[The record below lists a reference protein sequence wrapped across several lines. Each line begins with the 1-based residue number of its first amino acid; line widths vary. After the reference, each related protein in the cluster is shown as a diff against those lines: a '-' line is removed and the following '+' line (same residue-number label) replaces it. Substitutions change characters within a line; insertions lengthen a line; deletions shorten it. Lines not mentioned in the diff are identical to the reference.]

1 VGIRR
6 TVAATLVAAIG
17 VATSALVPR
26 AVGAETTAATYTN
39 PVVGRDSPDP
49 FVLRVGATYVAY
61 TTNEGGEN
69 VPVLTSTDLA
79 HWTHTADALPQ
90 LPAWAG
96 PGRNWSPSVLAVD
109 ATHYVLYYTA
119 LDAAAGHQCIGVATS
134 ARPTGPFTD
143 AGPDG
148 QPLMCQLDRAG
159 SIDPSVFRDAAGNPW
174 LTWKSEPHFAGKPA
188 LIWTQQLT
196 RDGTRLVG
204 DGVPILDA
212 TQPWERGIVEA
223 PSMLPAFGRYFLFY
237 SGGTWD
243 SADYAVSYAVCDSP
257 SGPCRKP
264 SSSAILARNDALGI
278 GGPGGAEVF
287 TDATGAWWLAYHA
300 WTLPA
305 VGYPG
310 GARTMRL
317 ERIAFVNGRPVVSGP
332 TVGPE
337 TTRRAERVAGAD
349 RYATAAA
356 FSAATYAP
364 GVPVVYVAAGD
375 AFPDALAA
383 APAAGAGGGP
393 VLLVDAFGVPAA
405 TAGELRRLAP
415 AKVVVV
421 GAAGRRPGIVATIQS
436 LVGANV
442 PVTTVAGVDRYA
454 TAALVSAG
462 AFAPGVPVV
471 YVATG
476 LTFPDALAAGAAG
489 ARRGGPVLLVDG
501 DVPSAV
507 AAELRRLRPESVV
520 VLGGTNAVGEDVVA
534 GIRDVLPTTTVVARL
549 AGADRYATAAALSR
563 ATYAPGEP
571 VALVATGT
579 TFADALTAGTA
590 KTPLLLVGATVP
602 PETHTEL
609 DRLGS
614 AVTVLGGEA
623 AVGSRLFAALDLR

>member
-1 VGIRR
+1 V
-6 TVAATLVAAIG
+6 LVAAM
-17 VATSALVPR
+17 ALLGTTLPAR
-26 AVGAETTAATYTN
+26 AADTTAATYTN

-49 FVLRVGATYVAY
+49 FVLRVGNTYVAY
-61 TTNEGGEN
+61 TTNTAGEN

-79 HWTHTADALPQ
+79 HWTSAGDALPE
-90 LPAWAG
+90 LPSWVG

-119 LDAAAGHQCIGVATS
+119 LDAAAGHQCIGVATAS
-134 ARPTGPFTD
+134 TPTGPFSD
-143 AGPDG
+143 AGPDAG
-148 QPLMCQLDRAG
+148 PLMCQLDRAG
-159 SIDPSVFRDAAGNPW
+159 SIDPSAFRDAAGNPW
-174 LTWKSEPHFAGKPA
+174 LTWKSEPHFTGKPA
-188 LIWTQQLT
+188 LVWTQQLT
-196 RDGTRLVG
+196 PGGTRLVG
-204 DGVPILDA
+204 NGVPILDA

-243 SADYAVSYAVCDSP
+243 SADYGISYAICDSP

-264 SSSAILARNDALGI
+264 SSSAILARNDALGV

-287 TDATGAWWLAYHA
+287 TDTTGAWWLAYHA

-310 GARTMRL
+310 GTRSMRL

-356 FSAATYAP
+356 FSAATFAP
-364 GVPVVYVAAGD
+364 GAPVVYVAAGD

-383 APAAGAGGGP
+383 APAAAVAGGP
-393 VLLVDAFGVPAA
+393 VLLVDAFGVPAT
-405 TAGELRRLAP
+405 TANELRRLAP
-415 AKVVVV
+415 KRVVVV
-421 GAAGRRPGIVATIQS
+421 GAAGRRAGVVGTIQS
-436 LVGANV
+436 LAGAGV
-442 PVTTVAGVDRYA
+442 PVTTIAGADRYA
-454 TAALVSAG
+454 TAALVSG
-462 AFAPGVPVV
+462 SAFAPGVPVV

-476 LTFPDALAAGAAG
+476 RTFPDALAAGATG
-489 ARRGGPVLLVDG
+489 ARRGGPVLLVDDG
-501 DVPSAV
+501 VSPGV
-507 AAELRRLRPESVV
+507 AAEVQRLRPASVV
-520 VLGGTNAVGEDVVA
+520 VLGGTDAVGDDVAA
-534 GIRDVLPTTTVVARL
+534 GIRAVVPGTLVTRV

-571 VALVATGT
+571 TALVATGT

-602 PETHTEL
+602 PETHAEL

-614 AVTVLGGEA
+614 AITVLGGEA
-623 AVGSRLFAALDLR
+623 AVGSRIFAALDLR

>member
-1 VGIRR
+1 VVIS
-6 TVAATLVAAIG
+6 AALASTGALSAA
-17 VATSALVPR
+17 AD
-26 AVGAETTAATYTN
+26 TTAATYTN
-39 PVVGRDSPDP
+39 PVVGGDSPDP
-49 FVLRVGATYVAY
+49 FVLRVGTTYVAY
-61 TTNEGGEN
+61 TTNDGGEN

-79 HWTHTADALPQ
+79 HWTRSGDALPQ
-90 LPAWAG
+90 LPAWVG
-96 PGRNWSPSVLAVD
+96 PGRNWSPAVLAVD
-109 ATHYVLYYTA
+109 ASHYVLYYTA
-119 LDAAAGHQCIGVATS
+119 LDAGAGHQCIGVATS
-134 ARPTGPFTD
+134 TRPTGPFAD

-174 LTWKSEPHFAGKPA
+174 LTWKSEPHVAGKPA

-196 RDGTRLVG
+196 PDGTRLVG
-204 DGVPILDA
+204 SGVPILDA

-223 PSMLPAFGRYFLFY
+223 PSILPAFGRYFLFY

-243 SADYAVSYAVCDSP
+243 SADYAVSYAICDSP

-264 SSSAILARNDALGI
+264 SSSAILARNDALGV

-356 FSAATYAP
+356 FSAATFAP
-364 GVPVVYVAAGD
+364 GAPVAYVAAGD

-405 TAGELRRLAP
+405 TATELRRLAP
-415 AKVVVV
+415 KRVVVV
-421 GAAGRRPGIVATIQS
+421 GAAGRRAGIVATVQS
-436 LVGANV
+436 LVGPNV
-442 PVTTVAGVDRYA
+442 AVSTIAGADRYA

-462 AFAPGVPVV
+462 AFTPGVPVV

-476 LTFPDALAAGAAG
+476 QTFPDALAAGAAG

-501 DVPSAV
+501 DVSPGA
-507 AAELRRLRPESVV
+507 AAELRRLRPASVV
-520 VLGGTNAVGEDVVA
+520 VLGGTDAVGDDIVA
-534 GIRDVLPTTTVVARL
+534 GIRDVVPATPVVARN

-563 ATYAPGEP
+563 GTYAPGEP
-571 VALVATGT
+571 TALVATGT

-590 KTPLLLVGATVP
+590 KTPLLLVGVSVP
-602 PETHTEL
+602 PETHAEL

-623 AVGSRLFAALDLR
+623 AVGSRLFAAIDLR

>member
-1 VGIRR
+1 MA
-6 TVAATLVAAIG
+6 VAAATALAGSTLPAA
-17 VATSALVPR
+17 AAADTAP
-26 AVGAETTAATYTN
+26 ATAATYTN
-39 PVVGRDSPDP
+39 PVVGRDGPDP
-49 FVLRVGATYVAY
+49 FVLRVGTTYFAY
-61 TTNEGGEN
+61 TTNGGGEN

-79 HWTHTADALPQ
+79 HWTPAGDALPD
-90 LPAWAG
+90 LPTWVG
-96 PGRNWSPSVLAVD
+96 PGHNWSPSVLAVD
-109 ATHYVLYYTA
+109 AAHYVLYYTA
-119 LDAAAGHQCIGVATS
+119 LNAAAGHQCIGVAT
-134 ARPTGPFTD
+134 APTPLGPFTD

-148 QPLMCQLDRAG
+148 GPFMCQLDRAG
-159 SIDPSVFRDAAGNPW
+159 SIDPSPFRDAAGNPW

-196 RDGTRLVG
+196 PDGTRLVG
-204 DGVPILDA
+204 NGVPVLDA

-223 PSMLPAFGRYFLFY
+223 PSMLSAWGRYFLFY

-243 SADYAVSYAVCDSP
+243 SADYAVSYAICDTP

-264 SSSAILARNDALGI
+264 SSTAALARNDALGVA
-278 GGPGGAEVF
+278 GPGGAEVF

-337 TTRRAERVAGAD
+337 TTRRTERVAGAD

-356 FSAATYAP
+356 FSAATFAP

-383 APAAGAGGGP
+383 APAAGSAGGP
-393 VLLVDAFGVPAA
+393 VLLVDRFGVPTP
-405 TAGELRRLAP
+405 TANELRRLAP
-415 AKVVVV
+415 QRIVVV
-421 GAAGRRPGIVATIQS
+421 GAAGRRPDVVATIQS
-436 LVGANV
+436 LVGSGGGTV
-442 PVTTVAGVDRYA
+442 PVTTVAGADRYA

-462 AFAPGVPVV
+462 AFAPGVPVA

-476 LTFPDALAAGAAG
+476 RTFPDALAAGAAG
-489 ARRGGPVLLVDG
+489 ARRGGPVLLVDDG
-501 DVPSAV
+501 VPATV
-507 AAELRRLRPESVV
+507 AAELQRLRPASVV
-520 VLGGTNAVGEDVVA
+520 VLGGSDAVDDATVAGVRTAVGGATPVSRV
-534 GIRDVLPTTTVVARL
+534 
-549 AGADRYATAAALSR
+549 AGADRYGTAAALSR
-563 ATYAPGEP
+563 MTYAAGEP
-571 VALVATGT
+571 RALVATGA
-579 TFADALTAGTA
+579 TFADALTAGA
-590 KTPLLLVGATVP
+590 ARTPLLLVGSTLP
-602 PETHTEL
+602 PDTHVEL

-623 AVGSRLFAALDLR
+623 AVGARLFAALDLR

>member
-1 VGIRR
+1 LAALALLAVTVGAR
-6 TVAATLVAAIG
+6 TVTAGADTATG
-17 VATSALVPR
+17 
-26 AVGAETTAATYTN
+26 TYTN
-39 PVVGRDSPDP
+39 PVATQDTPDP
-49 FVLRVGATYVAY
+49 FVLRVGDTYVAY
-61 TTNEGGEN
+61 TTNDGGEN
-69 VPVLTSTDLA
+69 VPVRTSTDLA
-79 HWTHTADALPQ
+79 HWTHTGDALPR
-90 LPAWAG
+90 LPAWVG

-119 LDAAAGHQCIGVATS
+119 LHAQAGHQCIGVATS
-134 ARPTGPFTD
+134 ASPTGPFTD
-143 AGPDG
+143 VGPDG

-174 LTWKSEPHFAGKPA
+174 LTWKSEPHFTGKPA
-188 LIWTQQLT
+188 LVWTQQLT
-196 RDGTRLVG
+196 ADGTRLVG
-204 DGVPILDA
+204 SGVPILDA
-212 TQPWERGIVEA
+212 TQSWERGIVEA

-243 SADYAVSYAVCDSP
+243 SADYAISYAICDSP

-264 SSSAILARNDALGI
+264 STGAVVARNDALGV
-278 GGPGGAEVF
+278 GGPGGGEVF
-287 TDATGAWWLAYHA
+287 TDASGAWWLAYHA
-300 WTLPA
+300 WMLPA

-356 FSAATYAP
+356 FSRATFAS

-393 VLLVDAFGVPAA
+393 VLLVDAFGVPASTA
-405 TAGELRRLAP
+405 TELRRLAP
-415 AKVVVV
+415 KRVDVV
-421 GAAGRRPGIVATIQS
+421 GAAGRRPGVVATIQS
-436 LVGANV
+436 LAGAGV
-442 PVTTVAGVDRYA
+442 PVATIAGVDRYA
-454 TAALVSAG
+454 TAALVSG
-462 AFAPGVPVV
+462 SAFAPGAPVV

-476 LTFPDALAAGAAG
+476 RTFPDALAAGAAG

-501 DVPSAV
+501 DVSPAV
-507 AAELRRLRPESVV
+507 AAELRRLAPASVV
-520 VLGGTNAVGEDVVA
+520 VLGGTDAVGDDVVA
-534 GIRDVLPTTTVVARL
+534 GIRAVVPAAAVGRV

-563 ATYAPGEP
+563 STYATGEP
-571 VALVATGT
+571 TALVATGT

-590 KTPLLLVGATVP
+590 KTPLLLVGSTLP
-602 PETHTEL
+602 PETHAEL

-623 AVGSRLFAALDLR
+623 AVGARLFAALDLR